1 VTAGLHSSASYSA
14 MMRWVWRRID
24 VVRRGD
30 GRKERDEVRTESIII
45 PSSTAVEVNLT
56 R

>member
-1 VTAGLHSSASYSA
+1 MTGVHSRASHSA
-14 MMRWVWRRID
+14 MVRWVWRRID

-30 GRKERDEVRTESIII
+30 GRKERDEFEKESIKI
-45 PSSTAVEVNLT
+45 PSSTTVEVNLT